1 MAGVKGMK
9 ETRGASGS
17 GERVANNPAKMS
29 ARRVRKAPSKTWMMI
44 RETLMMV
51 VVALAISAIIK
62 AFLIQAFQIPSSS
75 MEQTLQIN
83 DRIIVSKLVPEYRQ
97 LNRGDVIVFQD
108 DDNWLKRSADTPRP
122 SLVGKMLIWVG
133 LRPDDSQNHLV
144 KRVVGLPGDRV
155 QCCDTNG
162 RLKVNGV
169 SVDESGYINPG
180 SAPSLIKFD
189 VTVPAGKLWVMGD
202 NRSNSEDSRF
212 HMKEPSKGFVSL
224 DQVTG
229 RAFAIMWPINHMS
242 TIKNTDAFA
251 AVPPAR

>member
-1 MAGVKGMK
+1 MRQTRAESGLGAK
-9 ETRGASGS
+9 ETSNPPKTGGS
-17 GERVANNPAKMS
+17 R
-29 ARRVRKAPSKTWMMI
+29 ARKTPPKCWLVI

-62 AFLIQAFQIPSSS
+62 AFLLQAFQIPSSS

-83 DRIIVSKLVPEYRQ
+83 DRIIVSKLVPNYRQ

-108 DDNWLKRSADTPRP
+108 DDNWLKRDANTPSP
-122 SLVGKMLIWVG
+122 SIIGKMMIWMG

-144 KRVVGLPGDRV
+144 KRVIGLPGDRV

-180 SAPSLIKFD
+180 NAPSLIKFD

-212 HMKEPSKGFVSL
+212 HMKEPSNGFVSVK
-224 DQVTG
+224 QVTG
-229 RAFAIMWPINHMS
+229 RAFAIMWPLNRIS

-251 AVPPAR
+251 AVPPAP

>member
-1 MAGVKGMK
+1 MAGAKGMK
-9 ETRGASGS
+9 ETRAASGLGKRAADEPASGS
-17 GERVANNPAKMS
+17 G
-29 ARRVRKAPSKTWMMI
+29 RRTRKTPSKWWLMI

-62 AFLIQAFQIPSSS
+62 AFLLQAFQIPSSS

-83 DRIIVSKLVPEYRQ
+83 DRIIVSKLVPKYRQ

-108 DDNWLKRSADTPRP
+108 DENWLKRDANTPSP
-122 SLVGKMLIWVG
+122 SLVGKMMIWVG
-133 LRPDDSQNHLV
+133 LRPDDSHNHLV
-144 KRVVGLPGDRV
+144 KRIVGLPGDRV

-162 RLKVNGV
+162 RIKVNGV

-189 VTVPAGKLWVMGD
+189 VTVPAGKLWVLGD

-212 HMKEPSKGFVSL
+212 HMKEPSKGFVSV

-229 RAFAIMWPINHMS
+229 RAFSIMWPITRMS

-251 AVPPAR
+251 AVPPAP

>member
-1 MAGVKGMK
+1 MRQTRAESGLGAK
-9 ETRGASGS
+9 ETSNAPKTGGR
-17 GERVANNPAKMS
+17 R
-29 ARRVRKAPSKTWMMI
+29 ARKTPPKWWLVI

-62 AFLIQAFQIPSSS
+62 AFLLQAFQIPSSS

-83 DRIIVSKLVPEYRQ
+83 DRIIVSKLVPNYRQ

-108 DDNWLKRSADTPRP
+108 DDNWLKRDANTPSP
-122 SLVGKMLIWVG
+122 SIIGKMMIWMG

-144 KRVVGLPGDRV
+144 KRVIGLPGDRV

-180 SAPSLIKFD
+180 NAPSLIKFD

-212 HMKEPSKGFVSL
+212 HMKEPSNGFVSVK
-224 DQVTG
+224 QVTG
-229 RAFAIMWPINHMS
+229 RAFAIMWPINRIS

-251 AVPPAR
+251 AVPPAP

>member
-1 MAGVKGMK
+1 MRQTRAESGLGAK
-9 ETRGASGS
+9 ETSNTPKTGGR
-17 GERVANNPAKMS
+17 R
-29 ARRVRKAPSKTWMMI
+29 ARKTLPKWWLVI

-62 AFLIQAFQIPSSS
+62 AFLLQAFQIPSSS

-83 DRIIVSKLVPEYRQ
+83 DRIIVSKLVPNYRQ

-108 DDNWLKRSADTPRP
+108 DDNWLKRDANTPSP
-122 SLVGKMLIWVG
+122 SIIGKMMIWMG

-144 KRVVGLPGDRV
+144 KRVIGLPGDRV

-180 SAPSLIKFD
+180 NAPSLIKFD

-212 HMKEPSKGFVSL
+212 HMKEPSNGFVSVK
-224 DQVTG
+224 QVTG
-229 RAFAIMWPINHMS
+229 RAFAIMWPINRIS

-251 AVPPAR
+251 AVPPAP

>member
-1 MAGVKGMK
+1 MVGDKRMK
-9 ETRGASGS
+9 DARETNDLGLSGTGSPAPS
-17 GERVANNPAKMS
+17 G
-29 ARRVRKAPSKTWMMI
+29 RRARKAPSKWWLML

-51 VVALAISAIIK
+51 IVALAISAIIK
-62 AFLIQAFQIPSSS
+62 AFLLQAFQIPSSS

-108 DDNWLKRSADTPRP
+108 DDNWLKRNADTPSP
-122 SLVGKMLIWVG
+122 SLLGKLLTWVG

-144 KRVVGLPGDRV
+144 KRIVGLPGDRV

-180 SAPSLIKFD
+180 SAPSLIKYD
-189 VTVPAGKLWVMGD
+189 VPGPTGKLWVLGD

-212 HMKEPSKGFVSL
+212 HMKEPSQGFVSL

-229 RAFAIMWPINHMS
+229 RAFAIMWPITRMS

-251 AVPPAR
+251 AVPPAP

>member
-9 ETRGASGS
+9 ETRGASSS
-17 GERVANNPAKMS
+17 GEQVANNPAKTS
-29 ARRVRKAPSKTWMMI
+29 GRRVRKAPSKSWMMI

-83 DRIIVSKLVPEYRQ
+83 DRIIVSKLVPQYRQ

-144 KRVVGLPGDRV
+144 KRIVGLPGDRV

-212 HMKEPSKGFVSL
+212 HMKEPSKGFVSV

-229 RAFAIMWPINHMS
+229 RAFAIMWPINHLS

>member
-1 MAGVKGMK
+1 MKDARESNDLGM
-9 ETRGASGS
+9 SGTDSPAPKS
-17 GERVANNPAKMS
+17 GRR
-29 ARRVRKAPSKTWMMI
+29 ARKTPSKWWLVL

-51 VVALAISAIIK
+51 FVALAISAIIK
-62 AFLIQAFQIPSSS
+62 AFLLQSFQIP
-75 MEQTLQIN
+75 
-83 DRIIVSKLVPEYRQ
+83 DYRQ

-108 DDNWLKRSADTPRP
+108 DDNWLKRNADTPSP
-122 SLVGKMLIWVG
+122 SLPGKILIWVG

-144 KRVVGLPGDRV
+144 KRIVGLPGDRV

-189 VTVPAGKLWVMGD
+189 GTVPAGKLWVMGD

-212 HMKEPSKGFVSL
+212 HMKEPSQGVVSL

-229 RAFAIMWPINHMS
+229 RAFAIMWPLNHLS

-251 AVPPAR
+251 AVPPAP

>member
-1 MAGVKGMK
+1 MK
-9 ETRGASGS
+9 DTRESNDLGLPGTGSPSPNSG
-17 GERVANNPAKMS
+17 RR
-29 ARRVRKAPSKTWMMI
+29 ARKTPSKWWLVL

-51 VVALAISAIIK
+51 FVALAISAIIK
-62 AFLIQAFQIPSSS
+62 AFLLQAFQIPSSS

-83 DRIIVSKLVPEYRQ
+83 DRIIVSKLVPDYRQ

-108 DDNWLKRSADTPRP
+108 DDNWLKRNADTPRP
-122 SLVGKMLIWVG
+122 SLPGKLLIWVG

-144 KRVVGLPGDRV
+144 KRIVGLPGDRV

-212 HMKEPSKGFVSL
+212 HMKEPSRGFVSL

-229 RAFAIMWPINHMS
+229 RAFAIMWPINHLS

>member
-17 GERVANNPAKMS
+17 GERVANNPTKMS

-108 DDNWLKRSADTPRP
+108 DDNWLKRSPDTPRP

-144 KRVVGLPGDRV
+144 KRIVGLPGDRV

-212 HMKEPSKGFVSL
+212 HMKEPSKGFVSV

-229 RAFAIMWPINHMS
+229 RAFAIMWPINHLS

>member
-1 MAGVKGMK
+1 MAGAKGMK
-9 ETRGASGS
+9 ETRATSGLEKRATS
-17 GERVANNPAKMS
+17 GFAPRS
-29 ARRVRKAPSKTWMMI
+29 GRRARKAPSKGWLMI

-62 AFLIQAFQIPSSS
+62 AFLLQAFQIPSSS

-83 DRIIVSKLVPEYRQ
+83 DRIIVSKLVPKYRQ

-108 DDNWLKRSADTPRP
+108 DENWLKRDANTPSP
-122 SLVGKMLIWVG
+122 SIAGKIMIWVG
-133 LRPDDSQNHLV
+133 LRPDDSHNHLV
-144 KRVVGLPGDRV
+144 KRIVGLPGDRV

-212 HMKEPSKGFVSL
+212 HMKEPSKGFVSV

-229 RAFAIMWPINHMS
+229 RAFSIMWPITRVS

-251 AVPPAR
+251 AVPPAP

>member
-1 MAGVKGMK
+1 MRQTRAESGLGAK
-9 ETRGASGS
+9 ETSNTPKTGGR
-17 GERVANNPAKMS
+17 R
-29 ARRVRKAPSKTWMMI
+29 ARKTPPKWWLVI

-62 AFLIQAFQIPSSS
+62 AFLLQAFQIPSSS

-83 DRIIVSKLVPEYRQ
+83 DRIIVSTLVPNYRQ

-108 DDNWLKRSADTPRP
+108 DDNWLKRDANTPSP
-122 SLVGKMLIWVG
+122 SIIGKMMIWMG

-144 KRVVGLPGDRV
+144 KRVIGLPGDRV

-180 SAPSLIKFD
+180 NAPSLIKFD

-212 HMKEPSKGFVSL
+212 HMKEPSNGFVSVK
-224 DQVTG
+224 QVTG
-229 RAFAIMWPINHMS
+229 RAFAIMWPINRIS

-251 AVPPAR
+251 AVPPAP

>member
-1 MAGVKGMK
+1 MAGAKGMK
-9 ETRGASGS
+9 ETGAISGLGNRGKGNLAPG
-17 GERVANNPAKMS
+17 GRR
-29 ARRVRKAPSKTWMMI
+29 ARKTPSKGWLMI

-62 AFLIQAFQIPSSS
+62 AFLLQAFQIPSSS

-83 DRIIVSKLVPEYRQ
+83 DRIIVSKLVPKYRQ

-108 DDNWLKRSADTPRP
+108 DDNWLKRDGTTPSP
-122 SLVGKMLIWVG
+122 SIAGKIMIWVG
-133 LRPDDSQNHLV
+133 LRPDDSHNHLV
-144 KRVVGLPGDRV
+144 KRIVGLPGDRV

-212 HMKEPSKGFVSL
+212 HIKEPSKGFVSV

-229 RAFAIMWPINHMS
+229 RAFAIMWPLNRVS

-251 AVPPAR
+251 AVPPAP

>member
-1 MAGVKGMK
+1 MRQTRAESGLGAK
-9 ETRGASGS
+9 ETSNTPKTGGCR
-17 GERVANNPAKMS
+17 
-29 ARRVRKAPSKTWMMI
+29 ARKTPPKWWLVI

-62 AFLIQAFQIPSSS
+62 AFLLQAFQIPSSS

-83 DRIIVSKLVPEYRQ
+83 DRIIVSKLVPNYRQ

-108 DDNWLKRSADTPRP
+108 DDNWLKRDANTPSP
-122 SLVGKMLIWVG
+122 SIIGKMMIWMG

-144 KRVVGLPGDRV
+144 KRVIGLPGDRV

-180 SAPSLIKFD
+180 NAPSLIKFD

-212 HMKEPSKGFVSL
+212 HMKEPSNGFVSVK
-224 DQVTG
+224 QVTG
-229 RAFAIMWPINHMS
+229 RAFAIMWPINRIS

-251 AVPPAR
+251 AVPPAP

>member
-1 MAGVKGMK
+1 MRQTRAESGLGAK
-9 ETRGASGS
+9 ETNNTPKTGGS
-17 GERVANNPAKMS
+17 R
-29 ARRVRKAPSKTWMMI
+29 ARKTPPKWWLVI

-62 AFLIQAFQIPSSS
+62 AFLLQAFQIPSSS

-83 DRIIVSKLVPEYRQ
+83 DRIIVSKLVPNYRQ

-108 DDNWLKRSADTPRP
+108 DDNWLKRDANTPSP
-122 SLVGKMLIWVG
+122 SIIGKMMIWMG

-144 KRVVGLPGDRV
+144 KRVIGLPGDRV

-180 SAPSLIKFD
+180 NAPSLIKFD

-212 HMKEPSKGFVSL
+212 HMKEPSNGFVSVK
-224 DQVTG
+224 QVTG
-229 RAFAIMWPINHMS
+229 RAFAIMWPINRIS

-251 AVPPAR
+251 AVPPAP